1 VAQGFAQELLIA
13 VHNRGPAI
21 SPEQLPRIFHAGA
34 RGTGTSG
41 DRRHLGLGLYI
52 VDKIVVAHGGNIA
65 VTSTAESG
73 TSFTIR
79 IPRTMGMPAAGA
91 PRPIASA

>member
-1 VAQGFAQELLIA
+1 MAQGFAQELLIA

-52 VDKIVVAHGGNIA
+52 VDKIVSAHGGAID
-65 VTSTAESG
+65 VTSTDGEG
-73 TSFTIR
+73 TTFKVR
-79 IPRTMGMPAAGA
+79 LPRTPSNT
-91 PRPIASA
+91 RPWPEARVG